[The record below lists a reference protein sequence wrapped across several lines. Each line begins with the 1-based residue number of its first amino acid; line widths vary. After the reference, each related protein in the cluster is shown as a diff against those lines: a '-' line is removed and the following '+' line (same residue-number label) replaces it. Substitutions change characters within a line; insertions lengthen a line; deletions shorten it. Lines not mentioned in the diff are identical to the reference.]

1 MPVFLKN
8 NLDNINSI
16 LIIIAFGLSIILP
29 FELFLFAYAVLGPIH
44 YLSEIAWLEKKNFFL
59 PNKFYQLFFIGLS
72 TLTSLLLLISY
83 FSENFLALDFQQIHL
98 EKFISPLISPLV
110 FLTFVGALILL
121 NYRNFFNLFLLL
133 FLAILFAFIF
143 HGSFF
148 FEVFFGIFLTS
159 LIHVWLF
166 TAIFMINGAI
176 SSKSKYGIITF
187 AIFLI
192 CSLAIFFIKN
202 QHYEISQFKTEIFN
216 LTNTVPLNK
225 FISDL
230 FSIKERNSLGVNN
243 NLQSFISF
251 AYTYHYLNWFSKT
264 KIIKWHILPRKK
276 LIIVFG
282 FYLIV
287 LSFYLTDHR
296 LGFLVTI
303 FLSMIHVFLEFPLNF
318 LSFKQL
324 FNSFNPVKSRQ

>member
-1 MPVFLKN
+1 M
-8 NLDNINSI
+8 
-16 LIIIAFGLSIILP
+16 
-29 FELFLFAYAVLGPIH
+29 
-44 YLSEIAWLEKKNFFL
+44 
-59 PNKFYQLFFIGLS
+59 
-72 TLTSLLLLISY
+72 
-83 FSENFLALDFQQIHL
+83 
-98 EKFISPLISPLV
+98 
-110 FLTFVGALILL
+110 
-121 NYRNFFNLFLLL
+121 L

-143 HGSFF
+143 QGCFF
-148 FEVFFGIFLTS
+148 FEVFFGMMITS

-176 SSKSKYGIITF
+176 SSKSKYGLCTL

-192 CSLAIFFIKN
+192 CSFAIFFIKN
-202 QHYEISQFKTEIFN
+202 HHYEISQFKSEIFN
-216 LTNTVPLNK
+216 LSNIVSLNK

-230 FSIKERNSLGVNN
+230 FSMKERNSLGINN

-287 LSFYLTDHR
+287 LSFYLTDYR

-324 FNSFNPVKSRQ
+324 FNSFKPIKSRQ